1 VSKLVDLTGHA
12 KYKPDVLGLA
22 CGKITATRTR
32 LGLSHGDFADA
43 LSRLLNWEV
52 SAGLIRSWECMTA
65 PPPGDVLAACDVL
78 VNNGCPE
85 EKTSHPPTEFMDS
98 GRTTADIDFGGV
110 RVPCRSADGRIVWVT
125 VPRRTFLL
133 GGVSATAAL
142 AMRPVTRSVS
152 QIATTSDI
160 SPIEHLQ
167 RMRQMLIESD
177 NLLGPGH
184 IIPTVHEHIQIIR
197 QLRAGRSGADGR
209 ALLYLQAQFA
219 EFAGWLH
226 QDSGD
231 FQQAQFWLDRALDW
245 SHAVADREM
254 SVYILARKSQLAGD
268 MRDFRN
274 AIDLADAAIAM
285 THSGSRLHAT
295 AETYKAYG
303 YALADEPKQALCGL
317 DQASNLAAVPEDG
330 PWAVWL
336 DEAYVNVQR
345 GRCLAAVGSHDQ
357 AAEVFQTAI
366 RNLPPSFR
374 RDRGVYLAREA
385 QAYAGAGVPE
395 QAAAAGSEAL
405 GIAEETGSGRIVNEL
420 AELDTLIARWSQVPA
435 VADFRDALTSIIPQE
450 TEAL

>member
-1 VSKLVDLTGHA
+1 MN
-12 KYKPDVLGLA
+12 GLA
-22 CGKITATRTR
+22 CGKIAATRTR

-43 LSRLLNWEV
+43 LSRLLSWEV
-52 SAGLIRSWECMTA
+52 SAGLIRSWECTTA

-85 EKTSHPPTEFMDS
+85 EKTSHPPTEFVDS
-98 GRTTADIDFGGV
+98 GQTTSDIDFGGV

-142 AMRPVTRSVS
+142 AMRPVTRSVR

-254 SVYILARKSQLAGD
+254 SVYILARRANSLATCVTSGTLSTSL
-268 MRDFRN
+268 
-274 AIDLADAAIAM
+274 IAAIAM

-303 YALADEPKQALCGL
+303 YALAHEPKQALCGL
-317 DQASNLAAVPEDG
+317 DQASSLAAVPEDG

-345 GRCLAAVGSHDQ
+345 GRCLAVVGSHDQ

-374 RDRGVYLAREA
+374 RDRGIYLARGSSSLRRRGRPRASSRRRKRGPRHRGGNRFREDRERA
-385 QAYAGAGVPE
+385 CRTRYPHCPLEPGA
-395 QAAAAGSEAL
+395 SCRRL
-405 GIAEETGSGRIVNEL
+405 SR
-420 AELDTLIARWSQVPA
+420 RSH
-435 VADFRDALTSIIPQE
+435 
-450 TEAL
+450 